1 MRLGTLQSGEVVAV
15 NGEAIFPLA
24 AAGFDGSMCELANT
38 APDLLSRMAL
48 ELASAAHRQLE
59 LTELAAPIAK
69 PGKIVA
75 IGLNYVDHAAETALE
90 LPKEPLIFA
99 KFPSSITGPFDPIL
113 VPERL
118 TSQVDFE
125 AELGV
130 VVGRRARNVSAAKA
144 LDHVFGYTVMNDVSA
159 RDLQFGDGQWVRGK
173 SLETFCPLG
182 PVILTANEVEDPQR
196 LQVGCAVDGIT
207 MQDASTRDMI
217 FGVAELIQYLSAH
230 FTLEPGDVIATGTP
244 SGVGFTRNPP
254 VYLVAGN
261 VLSTWVRGIGTLT
274 NLVVEA

>member
-1 MRLGTLQSGEVVAV
+1 M
-15 NGEAIFPLA
+15 
-24 AAGFDGSMCELANT
+24 
-38 APDLLSRMAL
+38 
-48 ELASAAHRQLE
+48 
-59 LTELAAPIAK
+59 
-69 PGKIVA
+69 
-75 IGLNYVDHAAETALE
+75 
-90 LPKEPLIFA
+90 
-99 KFPSSITGPFDPIL
+99 
-113 VPERL
+113 
-118 TSQVDFE
+118 
-125 AELGV
+125 
-130 VVGRRARNVSAAKA
+130 GRRARNVSAAKA